1 MLLSPFGE
9 FFISVVVLFNSN
21 FSTWFSLSFFF
32 LMWTIFKVF
41 IESDA
46 VLLLLF
52 YVLVFLPQGLWDL
65 SSLIKDQTHQRTL
78 NYWTARETSVFIFK
92 PEF

>member
-1 MLLSPFGE
+1 
-9 FFISVVVLFNSN
+9 
-21 FSTWFSLSFFF
+21 
-32 LMWTIFKVF
+32 MWTIFKVF

-65 SSLIKDQTHQRTL
+65 SSLIKDQTHRGLLTTGLPGKPLFLFLSL
-78 NYWTARETSVFIFK
+78 NFRGYFWFSIAKWSVNDQSMIN
-92 PEF
+92 